1 MILIKNAN
9 IYTMA
14 GYTIENGCVIV
25 EDGKIKAVLTEE
37 QLKKR
42 TADRSCLK
50 DSHGSEIPTVIDAK
64 GKMLIPGIIDAHC
77 HLGMVEDGMGF
88 EGEDT
93 NEMTDPITPE
103 LRAIDAI
110 NPLDNSF
117 KEAYEG
123 GITTVATGPGSA
135 NVIGGQFAVIKT
147 FGRRIDD
154 MIVKHPIAMKL
165 ALGENPKSIYGKAEK
180 SPMTR
185 MAIASLLRET
195 LFKTKEYISDKDHNF
210 DIKLEAM
217 SKVISKEI
225 PLKVHV
231 HRTDDIFTAIRIAK
245 EFDVNLTLD
254 HCTEGHLIADYI
266 KKENIDCIVGPA
278 FTDRSKIEL
287 KHLTF
292 DTPNA
297 LYEAGIRFAIM
308 TDSPEVPVHYLPLCA
323 GLSVK
328 AGLPEEEAFKA
339 ITINAAE
346 ILGISNRVGSIEVGK
361 DADLVLFSSNP
372 LRDIA
377 AEVLLTV
384 IDGEVVYDNMENLD
398 SK

>member
-1 MILIKNAN
+1 MIVIHNAR
-9 IYTMA
+9 IYPMV
-14 GYTIENGCVIV
+14 GDIIESGTVVIN
-25 EDGKIKAVLTEE
+25 DGKIQDILIGENTAIIDNIIEE
-37 QLKKR
+37 NQEQDIR
-42 TADRSCLK
+42 
-50 DSHGSEIPTVIDAK
+50 IIDAN
-64 GKMLIPGIIDAHC
+64 GALLYPGFIDAHC
-77 HLGMVEDGMGF
+77 HLGMVEDSMGY

-110 NPLDNSF
+110 NPLDVTF
-117 KEAYEG
+117 REAYEG

-135 NVIGGQFAVIKT
+135 NVVCGQFAAIKT
-147 FGRRIDD
+147 YGKRIDD
-154 MIVKHPIAMKL
+154 MIIIEPLAMKL
-165 ALGENPKSIYGKAEK
+165 ALGENPKNIYGKANK

-195 LFKTKEYISDKDHNF
+195 LFKAREYINDEDRSF

-217 SKVISKEI
+217 SKVLTNEI
-225 PLKVHV
+225 PLKVHA
-231 HRTDDIFTAIRIAK
+231 HRTDDMFTAIRIAK
-245 EFDVNLTLD
+245 EFNLDLTLD

-266 KKENIDCIVGPA
+266 KDENINCIVGPA

-287 KHLTF
+287 KNLTF

-297 LYEAGIRFAIM
+297 LFKAGVKFAIM
-308 TDSPEVPVHYLPLCA
+308 TDSPEVPLHYLPICA

-328 AGLPEEEAFKA
+328 AGLPEIEALKA

-346 ILGISNRVGSIEVGK
+346 ILGIDKRVGSIEIGK
-361 DADLVLFSSNP
+361 DADLVLFSDNP
-372 LRDIA
+372 LRDIC

-384 IDGEVVYDNMENLD
+384 IDGQIVYDNMENLNLN
-398 SK
+398 

>member
-1 MILIKNAN
+1 MIIIHNAK
-9 IYTMA
+9 IYPMV
-14 GYTIENGCVIV
+14 GDIIENGAVVIN
-25 EDGKIKAVLTEE
+25 DGKIQDILTGENEE
-37 QLKKR
+37 YIIKIREENKEDIR
-42 TADRSCLK
+42 T
-50 DSHGSEIPTVIDAK
+50 IDAS
-64 GKMLIPGIIDAHC
+64 GALLYPGFIDAHC
-77 HLGMVEDGMGF
+77 HLGMVEDSMGY

-110 NPLDNSF
+110 NPLDVTF
-117 KEAYEG
+117 REAYEG

-135 NVIGGQFAVIKT
+135 NVVCGQFAAIKT
-147 FGRRIDD
+147 YGKRIDD
-154 MIVKHPIAMKL
+154 MIIVEPLAMKL
-165 ALGENPKSIYGKAEK
+165 ALGENPKNIYGKANK

-195 LFKTKEYISDKDHNF
+195 LFKAREYINDEDRSF

-217 SKVISKEI
+217 SKVLTNEI
-225 PLKVHV
+225 PLKVHA
-231 HRTDDIFTAIRIAK
+231 HRTDDMFTAIRIAK
-245 EFDVNLTLD
+245 EFNLDLTLD

-266 KKENIDCIVGPA
+266 KDENINCIVGPA

-287 KHLTF
+287 KNLTF

-297 LYEAGIRFAIM
+297 LFKAGVKFAIM
-308 TDSPEVPVHYLPLCA
+308 TDSPEVPLHYLPICA

-328 AGLPEEEAFKA
+328 AGLPEIEALKA

-346 ILGISNRVGSIEVGK
+346 ILGIDKRVGSIEIGK
-361 DADLVLFSSNP
+361 DADLVLFSDNP
-372 LRDIA
+372 LRDIC

-384 IDGEVVYDNMENLD
+384 IDGQIVYDNMENLNLN
-398 SK
+398 

>member
-1 MILIKNAN
+1 MIVIHNAR
-9 IYTMA
+9 IYPMV
-14 GYTIENGCVIV
+14 GDIIESGTVVIS
-25 EDGKIKAVLTEE
+25 DGKIQDIVTGENTAIIDKLIEE
-37 QLKKR
+37 NHDQGIR
-42 TADRSCLK
+42 
-50 DSHGSEIPTVIDAK
+50 VIDAN
-64 GKMLIPGIIDAHC
+64 GALLYPGFIDAHC
-77 HLGMVEDGMGF
+77 HLGMVEDSMGY

-110 NPLDNSF
+110 NPLDVTF

-135 NVIGGQFAVIKT
+135 NVVCGQFAAIKT
-147 FGRRIDD
+147 YGKRIDD
-154 MIVKHPIAMKL
+154 MIIVEPLAMKL
-165 ALGENPKSIYGKAEK
+165 ALGENPKNIYGKANK

-195 LFKTKEYISDKDHNF
+195 LFKAREYINDEDRSF

-217 SKVISKEI
+217 SKVLTNEI
-225 PLKVHV
+225 PLKVHA
-231 HRTDDIFTAIRIAK
+231 HRTDDMFTAIRIAK
-245 EFDVNLTLD
+245 EFNLDLTLD

-266 KKENIDCIVGPA
+266 KDENINCIVGPA

-287 KHLTF
+287 KNLTF
-292 DTPNA
+292 DTPNE
-297 LYEAGIRFAIM
+297 LFKAGVKFAIM
-308 TDSPEVPVHYLPLCA
+308 TDSPEVPLHYLPICA

-328 AGLPEEEAFKA
+328 AGLPEIEALKA

-346 ILGISNRVGSIEVGK
+346 ILGIDKRVGSIEIGK
-361 DADLVLFSSNP
+361 DADLVLFSDNP
-372 LRDIA
+372 LRDIC

-384 IDGEVVYDNMENLD
+384 IDGQIVYDNMENLNLN
-398 SK
+398 

>member
-1 MILIKNAN
+1 MIIIHNAK
-9 IYTMA
+9 IYPMV
-14 GYTIENGCVIV
+14 GDIIENGAVVIN
-25 EDGKIKAVLTEE
+25 DGKIQDILTGENEE
-37 QLKKR
+37 YIIKIREENKEDIR
-42 TADRSCLK
+42 T
-50 DSHGSEIPTVIDAK
+50 IDAS
-64 GKMLIPGIIDAHC
+64 GALLYPGFIDAHC
-77 HLGMVEDGMGF
+77 HLGMVEDSMGY

-110 NPLDNSF
+110 NPLDVTF
-117 KEAYEG
+117 REAYEG

-135 NVIGGQFAVIKT
+135 NVVCGQFAAIKT
-147 FGRRIDD
+147 YGKRIDD
-154 MIVKHPIAMKL
+154 MIIIEPLAMKL
-165 ALGENPKSIYGKAEK
+165 ALGENPKNIYGKANK

-195 LFKTKEYISDKDHNF
+195 LFKAREYINDEDRSF

-217 SKVISKEI
+217 SKVLTNEI
-225 PLKVHV
+225 PLKVHA
-231 HRTDDIFTAIRIAK
+231 HRTDDMFTAIRIAK
-245 EFDVNLTLD
+245 EFNLDLTLD

-266 KKENIDCIVGPA
+266 KDENINCIVGPA

-287 KHLTF
+287 KNLTF

-297 LYEAGIRFAIM
+297 LFKAGVKFAIM
-308 TDSPEVPVHYLPLCA
+308 TDSPEVPLHYLPICA

-328 AGLPEEEAFKA
+328 AGLPEIEALKA

-346 ILGISNRVGSIEVGK
+346 ILGIDKRVGSIEIGK
-361 DADLVLFSSNP
+361 DADLVLFSDNP
-372 LRDIA
+372 LRDIC

-384 IDGEVVYDNMENLD
+384 IDGQIVYDNMENLNLN
-398 SK
+398 